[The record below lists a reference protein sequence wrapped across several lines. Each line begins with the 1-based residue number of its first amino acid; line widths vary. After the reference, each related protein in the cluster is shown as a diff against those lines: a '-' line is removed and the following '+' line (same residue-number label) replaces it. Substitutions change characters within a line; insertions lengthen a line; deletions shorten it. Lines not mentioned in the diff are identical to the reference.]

1 MYSDI
6 QKMYSDIQE
15 NITISYQDNDIYIY
29 SVPLNYSQ
37 NMSILNKVLD
47 FVHLYSIIT
56 HGYKLFIILLLLSN
70 QWFDLDMYYS
80 FRNLYYHVPA
90 HQI

>member
-1 MYSDI
+1 
-6 QKMYSDIQE
+6 MYSDIQE

-47 FVHLYSIIT
+47 FVHLYCIIT
-56 HGYKLFIILLLLSN
+56 HGYKLFIILLLFLLLLLLLLSIP
-70 QWFDLDMYYS
+70 M
-80 FRNLYYHVPA
+80 V
-90 HQI
+90 